1 MALHGFN
8 PDFTK
13 SIVFGL
19 LLGFFFLDGCK
30 CKSPRKLL
38 ETMPMHKLE
47 GANNVYY
54 GQFESGE
61 WSMLAVLR
69 NRKKID

>member
-1 MALHGFN
+1 
-8 PDFTK
+8 
-13 SIVFGL
+13 
-19 LLGFFFLDGCK
+19 
-30 CKSPRKLL
+30 
-38 ETMPMHKLE
+38 MPMHKLE

-61 WSMLAVLR
+61 WSMLALLR